1 MVFRKIRWA
10 IEYSAVMCLAW
21 GLRVLPLGF
30 RLAVGRLLGRTAFL
44 LDRRHRKVALDNL
57 AMAYPESEAP
67 FRKMTARQAFEHL
80 GRLLVEIT
88 CQKCDVRGVL
98 PMTRIEGWHYLQE
111 AAIEGKG
118 YFLVSAH
125 FGNWERVAHLQA
137 AMGYDLWMV
146 TRPLDNPYLERFFAG
161 VRENT
166 GNKVVHKRNAVREM
180 VRGIRKGKGIAF
192 VIDQNFGEAGRVF
205 VPYFGKLAATTPAL
219 GRLAVRLKVPVL
231 PVFAFPEIN
240 GVYRVVYGPPVEVPD
255 TGLPEADGLELT
267 RRLTARVEEA
277 VRECPGAWF
286 WMHRR
291 WKTRPEGEAP
301 RNGSDGDGEEVE
313 GGAGND

>member
-1 MVFRKIRWA
+1 MIFRKIRWLT
-10 IEYSAVMCLAW
+10 EYSAVMVLASC
-21 GLRVLPLGF
+21 LRVTPKF
-30 RLAVGRLLGRTAFL
+30 MRLALGRTLGRTAYR
-44 LDRRHRKVALDNL
+44 LDRRHRRVALDNL
-57 AMAYPESEAP
+57 AMAYPDADQS
-67 FRKMTARQAFEHL
+67 FRRMTARRAFEHL

-98 PMTRIEGWHYLQE
+98 PLTRIEGWHYLQE

-146 TRPLDNPYLERFFAG
+146 ARPLDNPYLESFFAG

-166 GNKVVHKRNAVREM
+166 GNKVVHKRSAVREM

-192 VIDQNFGEAGRVF
+192 VVDQNFGEAGRVF
-205 VPYFGKLAATTPAL
+205 VPFFGRMAATTPAL

-231 PVFAFPEIN
+231 PVFAFPEID
-240 GVYRVVYGPPVEVPD
+240 GKYRVVYGPPVELPD
-255 TGLPEADGLELT
+255 TGDAEADGLELT
-267 RRLTARVEEA
+267 RRVTARVEEA
-277 VRECPGAWF
+277 VRTCPGAWF

-291 WKTRPEGEAP
+291 WKTRP
-301 RNGSDGDGEEVE
+301 DGEVE
-313 GGAGND
+313 EAAEAAPGRRLFRRHKG